1 MKKESFW
8 GVVPLLVFVLIFV
21 GSGVYYGDFYALPSP
36 VAVMMSIMVAF
47 FMFSAPYSQKLTTF
61 LEGCGNKNILSMCLI
76 YLLAG
81 AFATVSK
88 SIGSVDVLVHFGTQ
102 LLDVRYIP
110 VGVFMLAG
118 FLSLASGTSVGTIVA
133 LGPVALGFVEEASLN
148 IHLVGAALLGGAM
161 FGDNLSMISDTTI
174 AATQS
179 QGCKMKDK
187 FKTNLLL
194 ALPAAVITAVLYILL
209 SDKGGEEMASASSE
223 LPNLLLA
230 LPYVA
235 VIIGALLGMNVFL
248 VLIMGLFLSGGLGFI
263 FTDMSFLAFGKSMYE
278 GFSNMQEIFILSLLT
293 GGLAAMVEKAGGISY
308 ILHKVKSGIR
318 GEKSALLGIGG
329 LVGLTD
335 MATANN
341 TIAILISGKIAK
353 NISDEY
359 RISPRVSAAVLDIFS
374 CIVQGVLPYGAQILI
389 LISFSKQ
396 GIHYPT
402 LMYYSFYPALLL
414 VAVLFS
420 IFFRRKWE

>member
-1 MKKESFW
+1 MKKGSF
-8 GVVPLLVFVLIFV
+8 GAVVPLLVFVFIFV
-21 GSGVYYGDFYALPSP
+21 GSGVYYGDFYALASP
-36 VAVMMSIMVAF
+36 VAVMISIMVAF
-47 FMFSAPYSQKLTTF
+47 FLFSAPYSQKLAIF
-61 LEGCGNKNILSMCLI
+61 LEGCGDKNILSMCLI

-81 AFATVSK
+81 AFAAVSQ

-148 IHLVGAALLGGAM
+148 VHLVGAALLGGAM
-161 FGDNLSMISDTTI
+161 FGDNLSLISDTTI

-179 QGCKMKDK
+179 QGCKMEDK
-187 FKTNLLL
+187 FKTNLTL

-209 SDKGGEEMASASSE
+209 SDKGSGEVAYASST

-248 VLIMGLFLSGGLGFI
+248 VLIMGLFLSGSLGFI
-263 FTDMSFLAFGKSMYE
+263 FTDMSFLTFGKSMYE
-278 GFSNMQEIFILSLLT
+278 GFSNMQEIFILSLLM
-293 GGLAAMVEKAGGISY
+293 GGLSRMVDKAGGISY
-308 ILHKVKSGIR
+308 MLHKVKRGIR
-318 GEKSALLGIGG
+318 GKRSALLGIGG

-335 MATANN
+335 VATANN

-374 CIVQGVLPYGAQILI
+374 CIVQGVLPYGAQILM
-389 LISFSKQ
+389 LINFSKQ
-396 GIHYPT
+396 SIHYPT

-420 IFFRRKWE
+420 VFFRRKWA

>member
-36 VAVMMSIMVAF
+36 VAVMMSVMVAF

-81 AFATVSK
+81 AFAMVSK

-308 ILHKVKSGIR
+308 ILYKVKSGIR
-318 GEKSALLGIGG
+318 GKKSALLGIGG

>member
-1 MKKESFW
+1 
-8 GVVPLLVFVLIFV
+8 
-21 GSGVYYGDFYALPSP
+21 
-36 VAVMMSIMVAF
+36 
-47 FMFSAPYSQKLTTF
+47 
-61 LEGCGNKNILSMCLI
+61 
-76 YLLAG
+76 
-81 AFATVSK
+81 
-88 SIGSVDVLVHFGTQ
+88 
-102 LLDVRYIP
+102 
-110 VGVFMLAG
+110 
-118 FLSLASGTSVGTIVA
+118 
-133 LGPVALGFVEEASLN
+133 
-148 IHLVGAALLGGAM
+148 
-161 FGDNLSMISDTTI
+161 
-174 AATQS
+174 
-179 QGCKMKDK
+179 
-187 FKTNLLL
+187 
-194 ALPAAVITAVLYILL
+194 
-209 SDKGGEEMASASSE
+209 
-223 LPNLLLA
+223 
-230 LPYVA
+230 
-235 VIIGALLGMNVFL
+235 
-248 VLIMGLFLSGGLGFI
+248 
-263 FTDMSFLAFGKSMYE
+263 MYE

-318 GEKSALLGIGG
+318 GKKSALLGIGG

>member
-1 MKKESFW
+1 MKKESFLS
-8 GVVPLLVFVLIFV
+8 VVPLLVFVLIFV

-36 VAVMMSIMVAF
+36 VAVMMSVMVAF
-47 FMFSAPYSQKLTTF
+47 FMFSAPYFQKLTTF

-187 FKTNLLL
+187 FKTNFLL

>member
-1 MKKESFW
+1 MKKESFLS
-8 GVVPLLVFVLIFV
+8 VVPLLVFVLIFV

-36 VAVMMSIMVAF
+36 VAVMMSVMVAF

-318 GEKSALLGIGG
+318 GKKSALLGIGG

>member
-1 MKKESFW
+1 MKKESFLS
-8 GVVPLLVFVLIFV
+8 VVPLLVFVLIFV

-36 VAVMMSIMVAF
+36 VAVMMSVMVAF
-47 FMFSAPYSQKLTTF
+47 FMFSAPYFQKLTTF

-187 FKTNLLL
+187 FKTNFLL

-308 ILHKVKSGIR
+308 ILHKVKNGIR
-318 GEKSALLGIGG
+318 GKKSALLGIGG